1 MVEVSYP
8 TFNKWS
14 CGGTKITAYEKNFY
28 VTEIHNSDDASY
40 CFFESTPLKAGQK
53 YRFTVDSIE
62 GDFYLQV
69 DMGEF
74 NNPLN
79 LEFVNNLVDFIADQ
93 AYVAF
98 GINSKSGNY
107 PFNVNIQNL
116 TLYKVIENW

>member
-8 TFNKWS
+8 TFNNWS
-14 CGGTKITAYEKNFY
+14 YGGTKITASGKNFHI
-28 VTEIHNSDDASY
+28 TGINTSDDAPY

-53 YRFTVDSIE
+53 YRFTVDSTE

-79 LEFVNNLVDFIADQ
+79 LEFVNNSVDFIADQ

-98 GINSKSGNY
+98 RINSKSGNY
-107 PFNVNIQNL
+107 PFNVHIENL
-116 TLYKVIENW
+116 TLYKVIEN

>member
-8 TFNKWS
+8 TFNNWS
-14 CGGTKITAYEKNFY
+14 YGGTKITASGKNFHI
-28 VTEIHNSDDASY
+28 TRINTSDDAPY

-53 YRFTVDSIE
+53 YRFTVDSTE

-79 LEFVNNLVDFIADQ
+79 LELVNNLVDFIADQ

-107 PFNVNIQNL
+107 PFDVHVENL
-116 TLYKVIENW
+116 TLYKVIEN